1 MPKVL
6 FVWLLCLLSHLCM
19 AQDSL
24 NRPRIF
30 INCSSWSCYEDY
42 VRTELSFFDFV
53 RDRFQAD
60 VQILV
65 IRQENG
71 AGGMSFT
78 LNFIG
83 QNRFKNQNDTLKF
96 STKQADSDDMI
107 RQKMVQMMKIGL
119 VPYLKS
125 TDFVSSISVDLPKRK
140 SEEAL
145 IKNDKWNYWVFTIG
159 AWGNYFAESNSSNY
173 YLVNYLDINRIK
185 PESKI
190 LISGS
195 YDTNFSKFVFQDV
208 DTLGNIVNETIKAR
222 NENSNFSLIYAK
234 SLTEHWAVGGYH
246 ENWTSVRRNIRFGY
260 TFAPAIEYNLF
271 PNSQNTQKQFRIIFQ
286 SGLRGLQL
294 REINDRDKLKEQLWY
309 YRLDANISL
318 VQPWGSVSGR
328 IGGHQFFG
336 EKGLFRINGNINLR
350 WRAFEGFNLD
360 LGANASYIKDQVL
373 FVPKDI
379 NRNNVLLGAGILPT
393 NFSFFISGGISYTFG
408 SINNSVVN
416 PRLNGMIF

>member
-1 MPKVL
+1 MPKIL
-6 FVWLLCLLSHLCM
+6 FVWLLCLLSHLCV

-24 NRPRIF
+24 NRPKIF
-30 INCSSWSCYEDY
+30 INCSSWNCYEDY

-71 AGGMSFT
+71 AGGANFT

-96 STKQADSDDMI
+96 STKRADSDDMI

-140 SEEAL
+140 SENAL

-222 NENSNFSLIYAK
+222 NENSNFSAIYAK

-246 ENWTSVRRNIRFGY
+246 ENWTSIRRNIRFGY

-271 PNSQNTQKQFRIIFQ
+271 PNSKNTQKQFRIIFQ

-336 EKGLFRINGNINLR
+336 EKSLFRINGNINLR

>member
-1 MPKVL
+1 MPKIL
-6 FVWLLCLLSHLCM
+6 FVWLLCLLSHLCV

-24 NRPRIF
+24 NRPKIF
-30 INCSSWSCYEDY
+30 INCSSWNCYEDY

-71 AGGMSFT
+71 AGGANFT

-96 STKQADSDDMI
+96 STKRADSDDMI

-140 SEEAL
+140 SENAL

-271 PNSQNTQKQFRIIFQ
+271 PNSKNTQKQFRIIFQ

-336 EKGLFRINGNINLR
+336 EKSLFRINGNINLR